1 MSAPPSPGK
10 RPAAT
15 TPSGARLSS
24 SPVKFV
30 AHGEEMVEKKVR
42 QTGNSGRVYLP
53 QAWIGKRV
61 KVILVK
67 R

>member
-1 MSAPPSPGK
+1 MSAPSSPGK

-15 TPSGARLSS
+15 TPSGARLFS

-30 AHGEEMVEKKVR
+30 VHGEEMVEKKVH

-53 QAWIGKRV
+53 QAWIGRRV